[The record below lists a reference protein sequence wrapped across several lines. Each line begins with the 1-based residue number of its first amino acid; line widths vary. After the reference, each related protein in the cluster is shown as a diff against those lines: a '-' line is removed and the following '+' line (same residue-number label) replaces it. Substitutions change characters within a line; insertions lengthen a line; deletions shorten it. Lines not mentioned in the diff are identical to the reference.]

1 MSSELQFYAEKACNF
16 WGGCNKLPKLIKYR
30 ENAVFGVILKNN
42 IKAALRLHRPGYKDI
57 AEIKS
62 EMWWTRALA
71 EKGFPVPCPV
81 ASHKGEDVIQVSS
94 DLVATMIEWV
104 EGEPIGDAK
113 IPIKGLGKKIYY
125 ELGVLLAD
133 LHNLTE
139 DLSFPDWFKR
149 PLWDIDG
156 LLGETPNWGRF
167 WESSGLTAE
176 EKYIFQLTR
185 NKAKLVLEKYKFDG
199 AETLLLH
206 GDAIRENVFH
216 GTNGLTLIDFDDC
229 GYGFPIYDL
238 ATATI
243 QSIEDKHYQNRCDA
257 ILNGYGKDR
266 LLTHADFELFPT
278 FSMLRVLATSS
289 WIIPR
294 AKKGSSVINI
304 YKQRALKEA
313 KKFLEK

>member
-16 WGGCNKLPKLIKYR
+16 WGGCNKLPKLIKHR

-71 EKGFPVPCPV
+71 KKGFPVPCPV

-185 NKAKLVLEKYKFDG
+185 NKAKLVLEKYKYDG

-206 GDAIRENVFH
+206 GDAIRENVFN
-216 GTNGLTLIDFDDC
+216 GPNGLTLIDFDDC

>member
-1 MSSELQFYAEKACNF
+1 MSSELQFYAEKACDF
-16 WGGCNKLPKLIKYR
+16 WGGCNKLPKLIKHR

-42 IKAALRLHRPGYKDI
+42 IKAALRLHRPRYKDI
-57 AEIKS
+57 TEIKS

-71 EKGFPVPCPV
+71 KKGFPVPCPIV
-81 ASHKGEDVIQVSS
+81 SNKGEDVIQVSS

-104 EGEPIGDAK
+104 EGAPIGDAK
-113 IPIKGLGKKIYY
+113 IPIKGSGKKIYF
-125 ELGVLLAD
+125 ELGMLLAD

-167 WESSGLTAE
+167 WESSGLTPE

-185 NKAKLVLEKYKFDG
+185 NKAKLVLEKYKSDG

-206 GDAIRENVFH
+206 ADAIRENVFN

-243 QSIEDKHYQNRCDA
+243 QSIEDKHYQNRCEA

-278 FSMLRVLATSS
+278 FSMLRVLATSA
-289 WIIPR
+289 WIVPR

-313 KKFLEK
+313 KQFLEK

>member
-16 WGGCNKLPKLIKYR
+16 WGGCNKLPKLIKHR

-57 AEIKS
+57 TEIKS

-71 EKGFPVPCPV
+71 KKGFPVPCPV
-81 ASHKGEDVIQVSS
+81 ASDKGKDVIQVSS

-167 WESSGLTAE
+167 WESSGLTTE

-206 GDAIRENVFH
+206 ADAIRENVFN

>member
-1 MSSELQFYAEKACNF
+1 VSSELQFYAEKACNF
-16 WGGCNKLPKLIKYR
+16 WGGCNKLPKLIKHR

-42 IKAALRLHRPGYKDI
+42 IKAALRLHRPGYKDLT
-57 AEIKS
+57 EIKS
-62 EMWWTRALA
+62 EMWWTKALA
-71 EKGFPVPCPV
+71 KKGFPVPCPIE
-81 ASHKGEDVIQVSS
+81 SHKGEDVIQVSS

-104 EGEPIGDAK
+104 EGAPIGDAK
-113 IPIKGLGKKIYY
+113 IPIKGSGKKIYF
-125 ELGVLLAD
+125 ELGMLLAD

-139 DLSFPDWFKR
+139 DLNFPDWFKR

-167 WESSGLTAE
+167 WESSGLSQE
-176 EKYIFQLTR
+176 EKYILKLTR
-185 NKAKLVLEKYKFDG
+185 NKVKLILQKYKFDG

-206 GDAIRENVFH
+206 GDAIRENVFN
-216 GTNGLTLIDFDDC
+216 GPNGLTLIDFDDC

-266 LLTHADFELFPT
+266 YLTDADFGLFPI

-289 WIIPR
+289 WIISR
-294 AKKGSSVINI
+294 VKKGSSVIDI

>member
-1 MSSELQFYAEKACNF
+1 VSSELQFYAEKACNF
-16 WGGCNKLPKLIKYR
+16 WGGCNKLPKLIKHR

-71 EKGFPVPCPV
+71 KKGFPVPCPV
-81 ASHKGEDVIQVSS
+81 ASDKGKDVIQVSS

-206 GDAIRENVFH
+206 GDAIRENVFN

>member
-16 WGGCNKLPKLIKYR
+16 WGGCNKLPKLIKHR

-185 NKAKLVLEKYKFDG
+185 NKAKSVLEKYKFDG

-206 GDAIRENVFH
+206 GDAIRENVFN

>member
-16 WGGCNKLPKLIKYR
+16 WGGCNKLPKLIKHR

-42 IKAALRLHRPGYKDI
+42 IKAALRLHRPGYKDLT
-57 AEIKS
+57 EIKS
-62 EMWWTRALA
+62 EMWWTKALA
-71 EKGFPVPCPV
+71 KKGFPVPCPIE
-81 ASHKGEDVIQVSS
+81 SHKGEDVIQVSS

-104 EGEPIGDAK
+104 EGAPIGDAK
-113 IPIKGLGKKIYY
+113 IPIKGSGKKIYF
-125 ELGVLLAD
+125 ELGMLLAD

-139 DLSFPDWFKR
+139 DLNFPDWFKR

-167 WESSGLTAE
+167 WESSGLSQE
-176 EKYIFQLTR
+176 EKYILKLTR
-185 NKAKLVLEKYKFDG
+185 NKVKLILQKYKFDG

-206 GDAIRENVFH
+206 GDAIRENVFN
-216 GTNGLTLIDFDDC
+216 GPNGLTLIDFDDC

-266 LLTHADFELFPT
+266 YLTDADFGLFPI

-289 WIIPR
+289 WIISR
-294 AKKGSSVINI
+294 VKKGSSVIDI

>member
-16 WGGCNKLPKLIKYR
+16 WGGCNKLPKLIKHR

-42 IKAALRLHRPGYKDI
+42 IKAALRLHRPGYKDLT
-57 AEIKS
+57 EIKS
-62 EMWWTRALA
+62 EMWWTKALA
-71 EKGFPVPCPV
+71 KKGFPVPCPIE
-81 ASHKGEDVIQVSS
+81 SHKGEDVIQVSS

-104 EGEPIGDAK
+104 EGAPIGDAK
-113 IPIKGLGKKIYY
+113 IPIKGSGKKIYF
-125 ELGVLLAD
+125 ELGMLLAD

-139 DLSFPDWFKR
+139 DLNFPDWFKR

-167 WESSGLTAE
+167 WESSGLSQE
-176 EKYIFQLTR
+176 EKYILKLTR
-185 NKAKLVLEKYKFDG
+185 NKVKLILQKYKFDG

-206 GDAIRENVFH
+206 GDAIRENVFN
-216 GTNGLTLIDFDDC
+216 GPNGLTLIDFDDC

-266 LLTHADFELFPT
+266 YLTDADFGLFPI

-289 WIIPR
+289 WIISR
-294 AKKGSSVINI
+294 AKKGSSVIDI

>member
-1 MSSELQFYAEKACNF
+1 VSSELQFYAEKACNF
-16 WGGCNKLPKLIKYR
+16 WGGCNKLPKLIKHR

-42 IKAALRLHRPGYKDI
+42 IKAALRLHRPGYRDLT
-57 AEIKS
+57 EIKS
-62 EMWWTRALA
+62 EMWWTKALA
-71 EKGFPVPCPV
+71 KKGFPVPCPIE
-81 ASHKGEDVIQVSS
+81 SHKGEDVIQVSS

-104 EGEPIGDAK
+104 EGAPIGDAK
-113 IPIKGLGKKIYY
+113 IPIKGSGKKIYF
-125 ELGVLLAD
+125 ELGMLLAD

-139 DLSFPDWFKR
+139 DLNFPDWFKR

-167 WESSGLTAE
+167 WESSGLSQE
-176 EKYIFQLTR
+176 EKYILKLTR
-185 NKAKLVLEKYKFDG
+185 NKVKLILQKYKFGG

-206 GDAIRENVFH
+206 GDAIRENVFN
-216 GTNGLTLIDFDDC
+216 GPNGLTLIDFDDC

-266 LLTHADFELFPT
+266 YLTDADFGLFPI

-289 WIIPR
+289 WIISR
-294 AKKGSSVINI
+294 VKKGSSVIDI

>member
-16 WGGCNKLPKLIKYR
+16 WGGCNKLPKLIKHR

-42 IKAALRLHRPGYKDI
+42 IKAALRLHRPGYKDLT
-57 AEIKS
+57 EIKS
-62 EMWWTRALA
+62 EMWWTKALA
-71 EKGFPVPCPV
+71 KKGFPVPCPIE
-81 ASHKGEDVIQVSS
+81 SHKGEDVIQVSS

-104 EGEPIGDAK
+104 EGAPIGDAK
-113 IPIKGLGKKIYY
+113 IPIKGSGKKIYF
-125 ELGVLLAD
+125 ELGMLLAD

-139 DLSFPDWFKR
+139 DLNFPDWFKR

-167 WESSGLTAE
+167 WESSGLSQE
-176 EKYIFQLTR
+176 EKYILKLTR
-185 NKAKLVLEKYKFDG
+185 NKVKLILQKYKFGG

-206 GDAIRENVFH
+206 GDAIRENVFN
-216 GTNGLTLIDFDDC
+216 GPNGLTLIDFDDC

-266 LLTHADFELFPT
+266 YLTDADFGLFPI

-289 WIIPR
+289 WIISR
-294 AKKGSSVINI
+294 VKKGSSVIDI

>member
-16 WGGCNKLPKLIKYR
+16 WGGCNKLPKLIKHR

-42 IKAALRLHRPGYKDI
+42 IKAALRLHRPGYKDLT
-57 AEIKS
+57 EIKS
-62 EMWWTRALA
+62 EMWWTKALA
-71 EKGFPVPCPV
+71 KKGFPVPCPIE
-81 ASHKGEDVIQVSS
+81 SHKGEDVIQVSS

-104 EGEPIGDAK
+104 EGAPIGDAK
-113 IPIKGLGKKIYY
+113 IPIKGSGKKIYF
-125 ELGVLLAD
+125 ELGMLLAD

-139 DLSFPDWFKR
+139 DLNFPDWFKR

-167 WESSGLTAE
+167 WESSGLSQE
-176 EKYIFQLTR
+176 EKYILKLTR
-185 NKAKLVLEKYKFDG
+185 NKVKLILQKYKFGG

-206 GDAIRENVFH
+206 GDAIRENVFN
-216 GTNGLTLIDFDDC
+216 GPNGLTLIDFDDC

-266 LLTHADFELFPT
+266 YLTDADFGLFPI

-289 WIIPR
+289 WIISR
-294 AKKGSSVINI
+294 AKKGSSVIDI

>member
-1 MSSELQFYAEKACNF
+1 VSSELQFYAEKACNF
-16 WGGCNKLPKLIKYR
+16 WGGCNKLPKLIKHR

-42 IKAALRLHRPGYKDI
+42 IKAALRLHRPGYKDLT
-57 AEIKS
+57 EIKS
-62 EMWWTRALA
+62 EMWWTKALA
-71 EKGFPVPCPV
+71 KKGFPVPCPIE
-81 ASHKGEDVIQVSS
+81 SHKGEDVIQVSS

-104 EGEPIGDAK
+104 EGAPIGDAK
-113 IPIKGLGKKIYY
+113 IPIKGSGKKIYF
-125 ELGVLLAD
+125 ELGMLLAD

-139 DLSFPDWFKR
+139 DLNFPDWFKR

-167 WESSGLTAE
+167 WESSGLSQE
-176 EKYIFQLTR
+176 EKYILKLTR
-185 NKAKLVLEKYKFDG
+185 NKVKLILQKYKFDG

-206 GDAIRENVFH
+206 GDAIRENVFN
-216 GTNGLTLIDFDDC
+216 GPNGLTLIDFDDC

-266 LLTHADFELFPT
+266 YLTDADFELFPI

-289 WIIPR
+289 WIISR
-294 AKKGSSVINI
+294 VKKGSSVIDI

>member
-16 WGGCNKLPKLIKYR
+16 WGGCNKLPKLIKHR

-42 IKAALRLHRPGYKDI
+42 IKAALRLHRPGYKDLT
-57 AEIKS
+57 EIKS
-62 EMWWTRALA
+62 EMWWTKALA
-71 EKGFPVPCPV
+71 KKGFPVPCPIEN
-81 ASHKGEDVIQVSS
+81 HKGEDVIQVSS

-104 EGEPIGDAK
+104 EGAPIGDAK
-113 IPIKGLGKKIYY
+113 IPIKGSGKKIYF
-125 ELGVLLAD
+125 ELGMLLAD

-139 DLSFPDWFKR
+139 DLNFPDWFKR

-167 WESSGLTAE
+167 WESSGLSQE
-176 EKYIFQLTR
+176 EKYILKLTR
-185 NKAKLVLEKYKFDG
+185 NKVKLILQKYKFDG

-206 GDAIRENVFH
+206 GDAIRENVFN
-216 GTNGLTLIDFDDC
+216 GPNGLTLIDFDDC

-266 LLTHADFELFPT
+266 YLTDADFGLFPI

-289 WIIPR
+289 WIISR
-294 AKKGSSVINI
+294 VKKGSSVIDI

>member
-1 MSSELQFYAEKACNF
+1 MQ
-16 WGGCNKLPKLIKYR
+16 
-30 ENAVFGVILKNN
+30 
-42 IKAALRLHRPGYKDI
+42 
-57 AEIKS
+57 
-62 EMWWTRALA
+62 
-71 EKGFPVPCPV
+71 
-81 ASHKGEDVIQVSS
+81 
-94 DLVATMIEWV
+94 
-104 EGEPIGDAK
+104 
-113 IPIKGLGKKIYY
+113 
-125 ELGVLLAD
+125 
-133 LHNLTE
+133 
-139 DLSFPDWFKR
+139 
-149 PLWDIDG
+149 
-156 LLGETPNWGRF
+156 
-167 WESSGLTAE
+167 
-176 EKYIFQLTR
+176 
-185 NKAKLVLEKYKFDG
+185 KYKFDG

-206 GDAIRENVFH
+206 GDAIRENVFN

-266 LLTHADFELFPT
+266 LLTHTDFERFPT

-289 WIIPR
+289 LIIQR

>member
-16 WGGCNKLPKLIKYR
+16 WGGCNKLPKLIKHR

-42 IKAALRLHRPGYKDI
+42 IKAALRLHRPGYKDLT
-57 AEIKS
+57 EIKS
-62 EMWWTRALA
+62 EMWWTKALA
-71 EKGFPVPCPV
+71 KKGFPVPCPIE
-81 ASHKGEDVIQVSS
+81 SHKGEDVIQVSS

-104 EGEPIGDAK
+104 EGAPIGDAK
-113 IPIKGLGKKIYY
+113 IPIKGSGKKIYF
-125 ELGVLLAD
+125 ELGMLLAD

-139 DLSFPDWFKR
+139 GLNFPDWFKR

-167 WESSGLTAE
+167 WKSSGLSQE
-176 EKYIFQLTR
+176 EKYILKLTR
-185 NKAKLVLEKYKFDG
+185 NKVKLILQKYKFDG

-206 GDAIRENVFH
+206 GDAIRENVFN
-216 GTNGLTLIDFDDC
+216 GPNGLTLIDFDDC

-266 LLTHADFELFPT
+266 YLTDADFELFPI

-289 WIIPR
+289 WILSR
-294 AKKGSSVINI
+294 VKKGSSVIDI

>member
-1 MSSELQFYAEKACNF
+1 VSSELQFYAEKACNF
-16 WGGCNKLPKLIKYR
+16 WGGCNKLPKLIKHR

-42 IKAALRLHRPGYKDI
+42 IKAALRLHRPGYKDLT
-57 AEIKS
+57 EIKS
-62 EMWWTRALA
+62 EMWWTKALA
-71 EKGFPVPCPV
+71 KKGFPVPCPIE
-81 ASHKGEDVIQVSS
+81 SHKGEDVIQVSS

-104 EGEPIGDAK
+104 EGAAIGDAK
-113 IPIKGLGKKIYY
+113 IPIKGSGKKIYF
-125 ELGVLLAD
+125 ELGMLLAD

-139 DLSFPDWFKR
+139 DLNFPDWFKR

-167 WESSGLTAE
+167 WESSGLSQE
-176 EKYIFQLTR
+176 EKYILKLTR
-185 NKAKLVLEKYKFDG
+185 NKVKLILQKYKFDG

-206 GDAIRENVFH
+206 GDAIRENVFN
-216 GTNGLTLIDFDDC
+216 GPNGLTLIDFDDC

-266 LLTHADFELFPT
+266 YLTDADFELFPI

-289 WIIPR
+289 WIISR
-294 AKKGSSVINI
+294 VKKGSSVIDI

>member
-16 WGGCNKLPKLIKYR
+16 WGGCNKLPKLIKHR

-42 IKAALRLHRPGYKDI
+42 IKAALRLHRPGYKDLT
-57 AEIKS
+57 EIKS
-62 EMWWTRALA
+62 EMWWTKALA
-71 EKGFPVPCPV
+71 KKGFPVPCPIE
-81 ASHKGEDVIQVSS
+81 SHKGEDVIQVSS

-104 EGEPIGDAK
+104 EGAAIGDAK
-113 IPIKGLGKKIYY
+113 IPIKGSGKKIYF
-125 ELGVLLAD
+125 ELGMLLAD

-139 DLSFPDWFKR
+139 DLNFPDWFKR

-167 WESSGLTAE
+167 WESSGLSQE
-176 EKYIFQLTR
+176 EKYILKLTR
-185 NKAKLVLEKYKFDG
+185 NKVKLILQKYKFDG

-206 GDAIRENVFH
+206 GDAIRENVFN
-216 GTNGLTLIDFDDC
+216 GPNGLTLIDFDDC

-266 LLTHADFELFPT
+266 YLTDADFELFPI

-289 WIIPR
+289 WIISR
-294 AKKGSSVINI
+294 VKKGSSVIDI

>member
-1 MSSELQFYAEKACNF
+1 M
-16 WGGCNKLPKLIKYR
+16 
-30 ENAVFGVILKNN
+30 FGVILKNN
-42 IKAALRLHRPGYKDI
+42 IKAALRLHRPGYKDLT
-57 AEIKS
+57 EIKS
-62 EMWWTRALA
+62 EMWWTKALA
-71 EKGFPVPCPV
+71 KKGFPVPCPIE
-81 ASHKGEDVIQVSS
+81 SHKGEDVIQVSS

-104 EGEPIGDAK
+104 EGAPIGDAK

-167 WESSGLTAE
+167 WESSGLSQE
-176 EKYIFQLTR
+176 EKYILKLTR
-185 NKAKLVLEKYKFDG
+185 NKVKLILQKYKFDG

-206 GDAIRENVFH
+206 GDAIRENVFN
-216 GTNGLTLIDFDDC
+216 GPNGLTLIDFDDC

>member
-16 WGGCNKLPKLIKYR
+16 WGGCNKLPKLIKHR

-42 IKAALRLHRPGYKDI
+42 IKAALRLNRPGYKDLT
-57 AEIKS
+57 EIKS
-62 EMWWTRALA
+62 EMWWTKALA
-71 EKGFPVPCPV
+71 KKGFPVPCPIE
-81 ASHKGEDVIQVSS
+81 SHKGEDVIQVSS

-104 EGEPIGDAK
+104 EGAPIGDAK
-113 IPIKGLGKKIYY
+113 IPIKGSGKKIYF
-125 ELGVLLAD
+125 ELGMLLAD

-139 DLSFPDWFKR
+139 DLNFPDWFKR

-167 WESSGLTAE
+167 WESSGLSQE
-176 EKYIFQLTR
+176 EKYILKLTR
-185 NKAKLVLEKYKFDG
+185 NKVKLILQKYKFDG

-206 GDAIRENVFH
+206 GDAIRENVFN
-216 GTNGLTLIDFDDC
+216 GPNGLTLIDFDDC

-266 LLTHADFELFPT
+266 YLTDADFELFPI

-289 WIIPR
+289 WIISR
-294 AKKGSSVINI
+294 VKKGSSVIDI

>member
-16 WGGCNKLPKLIKYR
+16 WGGCNKLPKLIKHR

-42 IKAALRLHRPGYKDI
+42 IKAALRLHRPGYKDLT
-57 AEIKS
+57 EIKS
-62 EMWWTRALA
+62 EMWWTKALA
-71 EKGFPVPCPV
+71 KKGFPVPCPIE
-81 ASHKGEDVIQVSS
+81 SHKGEDVIQVSS

-104 EGEPIGDAK
+104 EGAPIGDAK
-113 IPIKGLGKKIYY
+113 IPIKGSGKKIYF
-125 ELGVLLAD
+125 ELGMLLAD

>member
-16 WGGCNKLPKLIKYR
+16 WGGCNKLPKLIKHR

-42 IKAALRLHRPGYKDI
+42 IKAALRLHRPGYKDLT
-57 AEIKS
+57 EIKS
-62 EMWWTRALA
+62 EMWWTKALA
-71 EKGFPVPCPV
+71 KKGFPVPCPIE
-81 ASHKGEDVIQVSS
+81 SHKGEDVIQVSS

-104 EGEPIGDAK
+104 EGAPIGDAK
-113 IPIKGLGKKIYY
+113 IPIKGSGKKIYF
-125 ELGVLLAD
+125 ELGMLLAD

-139 DLSFPDWFKR
+139 DLNFPDWFKR

>member
-1 MSSELQFYAEKACNF
+1 
-16 WGGCNKLPKLIKYR
+16 
-30 ENAVFGVILKNN
+30 
-42 IKAALRLHRPGYKDI
+42 
-57 AEIKS
+57 
-62 EMWWTRALA
+62 MWWTRALA